1 MTTRVEKA
9 KAKTAKEAEAFI
21 ENVWQASEV
30 EDENTARQD
39 ANSKKI
45 KKQLAAIQK
54 YFKSQG
60 VKLSHGQIINMS
72 IAWVYQMIDDSEL
85 PFSPSAM
92 ALYIKDTIDGIGEP
106 DSYDTFS
113 MGDYVSLK
121 EWAKTR
127 KMDQANASRY
137 AKAGRIP
144 GAKKID
150 ARTWI
155 VPENSRLIK

>member
-1 MTTRVEKA
+1 MSTRVE

-21 ENVWQASEV
+21 ESVWQASEL

-72 IAWVYQMIDDSEL
+72 IAWIYQMIDEPDL

-113 MGDYVSLK
+113 LGDYVSLTV
-121 EWAKTR
+121 WAKAR
-127 KMDQANASRY
+127 KMDGGNARRY
-137 AKAGRIP
+137 AATGRIP

-150 ARTWI
+150 DRTWI
-155 VPENSRLIK
+155 VPENAQLSPLS